1 MHEVLHTHSAA
12 FALNIARTYGVP
24 LADGKPASFSD
35 GSLVRGVTEGLTEI
49 FTMQA
54 MRVDGTPAAYGRE
67 TKWAFSL
74 INKLGTNG
82 MEIAWNA
89 YFRNDV
95 ASMVQVKKAI
105 AELFA
110 DDKKA
115 PESPSA
121 RSTLPSPITRS
132 SLAATG
138 LNA

>member
-35 GSLVRGVTEGLTEI
+35 GSRVRGVTEGLTEI

-54 MRVDGTPAAYGRE
+54 LKVDATPSGYNRE
-67 TKWAFSL
+67 TKWDFRL
-74 INKLGTNG
+74 IDKVG
-82 MEIAWNA
+82 METAQKA
-89 YFRNDV
+89 YFGNDV

-105 AELFA
+105 AELIA
-110 DDKKA
+110 EDKST

-121 RSTLPSPITRS
+121 RSTLPSPIARS
-132 SLAATG
+132 LSAGAG
-138 LNA
+138 RSA